1 MWARIKDL
9 LLHNLGLKLASLLL
23 ALLLYAHVVTDQ
35 QRESRLTIPLALT
48 GLPDSLAVSGYVPS
62 RVTVDVRGKWKDLI
76 RLGLIGRQLTVDLAG
91 VSPGRFQKSI
101 SADDVRERAIP
112 AELAKAVDV
121 TDVIEPRT
129 VDVLVEAKRRRSVPL
144 LARLVGAPAD
154 GYELV
159 GDPELE
165 PDSAVVAGP
174 QSVVENLDTL
184 RTLPVDIAGER
195 ERIQRQVQLDTGASP
210 IVVQP
215 RRVLVTL
222 RIARTAPDSMA
233 HP

>member
-1 MWARIKDL
+1 MWGRIKEA

-48 GLPDSLAVSGYVPS
+48 GLSDSLALSGKIPS
-62 RVTVDVRGKWKDLI
+62 KVTVDVRGKWKDLI

-91 VSPGRFQKSI
+91 VAPGRFQKTL
-101 SADDVRERAIP
+101 SADDVRERGIP

-121 TDVIEPRT
+121 TDVIDPRT
-129 VDVLVEAKRRRSVPL
+129 VDVQIEPKRRRSVPL
-144 LARLVGAPAD
+144 LARLVGSPAP
-154 GYELV
+154 GYEVV
-159 GDPELE
+159 GDPEVDPE
-165 PDSAVVAGP
+165 SALVAGP
-174 QSVVENLDTL
+174 ASLVQNLDTL

-195 ERIQRQVQLDTGASP
+195 ERIQRQVQLDTGVSP

-222 RIARTAPDSMA
+222 RIARMAPDSSA

>member
-48 GLPDSLAVSGYVPS
+48 GLPDSLAVSGHVPS

-195 ERIQRQVQLDTGASP
+195 ERIQRQVQLDTGTSP

>member
-48 GLPDSLAVSGYVPS
+48 GLPDSLAVSGHVPS

-144 LARLVGAPAD
+144 VARLVGTPAD

-159 GDPELE
+159 GDPEVE
-165 PDSAVVAGP
+165 PDSAMVAGP
-174 QSVVENLDTL
+174 QSVVQNLDTL

>member
-1 MWARIKDL
+1 
-9 LLHNLGLKLASLLL
+9 
-23 ALLLYAHVVTDQ
+23 
-35 QRESRLTIPLALT
+35 
-48 GLPDSLAVSGYVPS
+48 
-62 RVTVDVRGKWKDLI
+62 VTVDVRGKWKDLI

-91 VSPGRFQKSI
+91 VSPGRFQKTI

-159 GDPELE
+159 GDPEVE

>member
-48 GLPDSLAVSGYVPS
+48 GLPDSLAVSGHVPS

-154 GYELV
+154 GYEVV
-159 GDPELE
+159 GAPEVE

-174 QSVVENLDTL
+174 QSVIQNLDTL

>member
-48 GLPDSLAVSGYVPS
+48 GLPDSLAVSGHVPS
-62 RVTVDVRGKWKDLI
+62 RVTVDERGKWKDLI

-144 LARLVGAPAD
+144 LARLVGTPAD

-159 GDPELE
+159 GDPEVE
-165 PDSAVVAGP
+165 PDSAIVAGP
-174 QSVVENLDTL
+174 QSVVQNLDTL

>member
-48 GLPDSLAVSGYVPS
+48 GLPDSLAVSGTVPS

-144 LARLVGAPAD
+144 LARLVGTPAD

-159 GDPELE
+159 GDPEVE

>member
-48 GLPDSLAVSGYVPS
+48 GLPDSLAVSGHVPS

-129 VDVLVEAKRRRSVPL
+129 VDVLVEAKRRRSVPVV
-144 LARLVGAPAD
+144 ARLVGTPAD

-159 GDPELE
+159 GDPEVE
-165 PDSAVVAGP
+165 PDSAIVAGP
-174 QSVVENLDTL
+174 QSVVQNLDTL

>member
-48 GLPDSLAVSGYVPS
+48 GLPDSLAVSGHVPS

-144 LARLVGAPAD
+144 LARVVGAPAD
-154 GYELV
+154 GYEVV
-159 GDPELE
+159 GAPEVE

-174 QSVVENLDTL
+174 QSVIQNLDTL

-222 RIARTAPDSMA
+222 RIARTAPDSLA

>member
-48 GLPDSLAVSGYVPS
+48 GLPDSLAVSGHVPS

-144 LARLVGAPAD
+144 LARVVGEPAD
-154 GYELV
+154 GYEVV
-159 GDPELE
+159 GAPEVE

-174 QSVVENLDTL
+174 QSVIQNLDTL

-222 RIARTAPDSMA
+222 RIARTAPDSLA

>member
-1 MWARIKDL
+1 MWARVRDF

-48 GLPDSLAVSGYVPS
+48 GLPDTLALSGNVPS
-62 RVTVDVRGKWKDLI
+62 RVIVDVRGKWKDLI

-91 VSPGRFQKSI
+91 VSPGRFQKTI

-129 VDVLVEAKRRRSVPL
+129 VDVVVEPKWRRSVAL
-144 LARLVGAPAD
+144 LPRLTGSPALGYAVVGTP
-154 GYELV
+154 EI
-159 GDPELE
+159 DP
-165 PDSAVVAGP
+165 DTAVVAGP
-174 QSVVENLDTL
+174 QSLVENLDTL

>member
-48 GLPDSLAVSGYVPS
+48 GLPDSLAVSGHVPS

-129 VDVLVEAKRRRSVPL
+129 VDVMVEAKRRRSVPL
-144 LARLVGAPAD
+144 LARLVGTPAD

-159 GDPELE
+159 GDPEVE

>member
-1 MWARIKDL
+1 MWVRIRDF

-48 GLPDSLAVSGYVPS
+48 GLSDTLALSGPVPS
-62 RVTVDVRGKWKDLI
+62 RVIVDVRGKWKDLI

-129 VDVLVEAKRRRSVPL
+129 LDVVVEPMRRRSVPV
-144 LARLVGAPAD
+144 LARLTGSPAD
-154 GYELV
+154 GYGVV
-159 GDPELE
+159 GAPEVDP
-165 PDSAVVAGP
+165 DTAGVAGP
-174 QSVVENLDTL
+174 QSLVENLDTL

-233 HP
+233 RP

>member
-48 GLPDSLAVSGYVPS
+48 GLPDSLAVSGHVPS

-144 LARLVGAPAD
+144 LARLVGVPAD
-154 GYELV
+154 GYEVV
-159 GDPELE
+159 GAPEVE

-174 QSVVENLDTL
+174 QSVIQNIDTL

-222 RIARTAPDSMA
+222 RIARTAPDSLA

>member
-154 GYELV
+154 GYEVV
-159 GDPELE
+159 GAPEVE

-174 QSVVENLDTL
+174 ESVIQNLDTL
-184 RTLPVDIAGER
+184 STLPVDIAGER

-222 RIARTAPDSMA
+222 RIARTAPDSLA

>member
-48 GLPDSLAVSGYVPS
+48 GLPDSLAVSGHVPS

-144 LARLVGAPAD
+144 LARVVGAPAD
-154 GYELV
+154 GYEVV
-159 GDPELE
+159 GAPEVE
-165 PDSAVVAGP
+165 TDSAVVAGP
-174 QSVVENLDTL
+174 QSVIQNLDTL

-222 RIARTAPDSMA
+222 RIARTAPDSLA

>member
-1 MWARIKDL
+1 VWGRIKDI

-35 QRESRLTIPLALT
+35 QRESRLTIPLAFT
-48 GLPDSLAVSGYVPS
+48 GLPDSLAMSGRVPS

-129 VDVLVEAKRRRSVPL
+129 VDVVVEAKWRRSVPL
-144 LARLVGAPAD
+144 LARLVGSPAD
-154 GYELV
+154 GYEVV
-159 GDPELE
+159 GDPEVE

-174 QSVVENLDTL
+174 QSVVQNLDTL

-195 ERIQRQVQLDTGASP
+195 ERIQRQVQLDTGTSP

>member
-159 GDPELE
+159 GDPEVE

>member
-1 MWARIKDL
+1 MWARIRDL

-48 GLPDSLAVSGYVPS
+48 GLPDTLALSGRVPT
-62 RVTVDVRGKWKDLI
+62 RVIVDVRGKWKDLI

-91 VSPGRFQKSI
+91 VSPGRFQRSI

-121 TDVIEPRT
+121 TNVVEPRT
-129 VDVLVEAKRRRSVPL
+129 VDVAL
-144 LARLVGAPAD
+144 LPRLTGSPAAGYAVVGEP
-154 GYELV
+154 EV
-159 GDPELE
+159 DP
-165 PDSAVVAGP
+165 DTAIVAGP
-174 QSVVENLDTL
+174 LSLVQNLDTL

>member
-154 GYELV
+154 GYEVV
-159 GDPELE
+159 GAPEVE

-174 QSVVENLDTL
+174 QSVIQNLDTL

>member
-48 GLPDSLAVSGYVPS
+48 GLPDSLAVSGHVPS

-159 GDPELE
+159 GDPEVE

-195 ERIQRQVQLDTGASP
+195 ERIQRQVQLDTGTSP

>member
-48 GLPDSLAVSGYVPS
+48 GLPDSLAVSGHVPS

>member
-48 GLPDSLAVSGYVPS
+48 GLPDSLAVSGHVPS

-154 GYELV
+154 GYEVV
-159 GDPELE
+159 GAPEVE
-165 PDSAVVAGP
+165 PDSAVVSGP
-174 QSVVENLDTL
+174 QSVIQNLDTL

-222 RIARTAPDSMA
+222 RIARTAPDSLA